1 VDPLSGVRV
10 VELARLIP
18 GDVAGQALADLG
30 ADVIKVEGPPLGD
43 YLRHIPPILGEMSAL
58 HAASN
63 RNKRSI
69 AIDHRSEAGR
79 DLIYRLIRTAD
90 VVLEVSDPGSMAK
103 YKLDYESIRLVNPKV
118 VYCSVTGFG
127 QTGPYAHLPSHGANM
142 ECLAGTMTL
151 EDTPEG
157 PRLGPLAFIA
167 TQAGAYQAALG
178 ICAALFAATR
188 TGEGCYIDASCWDAG
203 VTFDGLVATLALN
216 GMKQVDGL
224 LTPRTPKYAP
234 YYCQDGRAVVV
245 CTIERQFWERFC
257 GLIGRPDLIDRHSSE
272 FPTDYGEHD
281 SGLYP
286 EIAEV
291 MRTRTADEWG
301 HVFAESD
308 VPCCPVLSPDEAA
321 ASGHGATR
329 GITRSATEQ
338 GGLKYR
344 TVNRALVMNGSRG
357 KDRYAPPRYGQHTD
371 VILSEIGCRG
381 DEISRLREQKI
392 IP

>member
-1 VDPLSGVRV
+1 
-10 VELARLIP
+10 
-18 GDVAGQALADLG
+18 
-30 ADVIKVEGPPLGD
+30 
-43 YLRHIPPILGEMSAL
+43 
-58 HAASN
+58 
-63 RNKRSI
+63 
-69 AIDHRSEAGR
+69 
-79 DLIYRLIRTAD
+79 
-90 VVLEVSDPGSMAK
+90 
-103 YKLDYESIRLVNPKV
+103 
-118 VYCSVTGFG
+118 
-127 QTGPYAHLPSHGANM
+127 
-142 ECLAGTMTL
+142 
-151 EDTPEG
+151 
-157 PRLGPLAFIA
+157 
-167 TQAGAYQAALG
+167 
-178 ICAALFAATR
+178 
-188 TGEGCYIDASCWDAG
+188 
-203 VTFDGLVATLALN
+203 
-216 GMKQVDGL
+216 MKQVDGL

-257 GLIGRPDLIDRHSSE
+257 ALIGRPDLIDRHSSE

-281 SGLYP
+281 SGLYT
-286 EIAEV
+286 EIADV

-321 ASGHGATR
+321 ASAHGATR

-357 KDRYAPPRYGQHTD
+357 EDRYAPPRYGQHTD
-371 VILSEIGCRG
+371 AILSEIGCRG

>member
-1 VDPLSGVRV
+1 VRRPQNTEARIARVDPLSGVRV

-18 GDVAGQALADLG
+18 GDVAGQALAELG

-157 PRLGPLAFIA
+157 PRLGPRWVFVPHCLRRPEPA
-167 TQAGAYQAALG
+167 
-178 ICAALFAATR
+178 R
-188 TGEGCYIDASCWDAG
+188 
-203 VTFDGLVATLALN
+203 VATSTRVA
-216 GMKQVDGL
+216 G
-224 LTPRTPKYAP
+224 T
-234 YYCQDGRAVVV
+234 RASPSTVWSQPL
-245 CTIERQFWERFC
+245 R
-257 GLIGRPDLIDRHSSE
+257 S
-272 FPTDYGEHD
+272 
-281 SGLYP
+281 
-286 EIAEV
+286 
-291 MRTRTADEWG
+291 TA
-301 HVFAESD
+301 
-308 VPCCPVLSPDEAA
+308 
-321 ASGHGATR
+321 
-329 GITRSATEQ
+329 
-338 GGLKYR
+338 
-344 TVNRALVMNGSRG
+344 
-357 KDRYAPPRYGQHTD
+357 
-371 VILSEIGCRG
+371 
-381 DEISRLREQKI
+381 
-392 IP
+392 